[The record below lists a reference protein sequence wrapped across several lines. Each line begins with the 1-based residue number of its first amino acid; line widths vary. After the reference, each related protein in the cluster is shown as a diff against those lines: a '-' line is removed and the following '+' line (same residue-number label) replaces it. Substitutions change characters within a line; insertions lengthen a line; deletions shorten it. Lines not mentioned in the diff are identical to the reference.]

1 MALEARAAPDGGRSS
16 RPIALWVIPVA
27 DLGGVAR
34 HVLDVVEAG
43 IPGFELVVLCPE
55 GPLVDR
61 LRAVGARLAV
71 GRVGPDAGLSRSIRT
86 LRSAA
91 RRLRPAVVH
100 SHLAYADVVVAA
112 TPLPP
117 GTVRVTSE
125 HGIAGEDSVYH
136 GSSWKSQL
144 MARVHGA
151 RLRRFEGVIA
161 VSEAT
166 KQAMLAKWGPKQHVH
181 VVHNGVDRLPP
192 HAVRASDSL
201 RVLALARLSPEK
213 RIPQLI
219 DAFAR
224 VHAQRPGAR
233 LTIAGVGELDAELR
247 RRVSDLGLADAVD
260 FPGFVDPDA
269 AMAEADVLAQLS
281 VWENCSYSLLDAAN
295 RGMRVV
301 ASRVG
306 GNPEIVAEAGLVD
319 AEDVAQVARALLDAD
334 AVTTL
339 DDWPSVSDMTSAIA
353 GVYAEAGVT
362 SDLPG
367 GLPDH
372 ITIATNNGDIGG
384 GEVMLLNIAAVLEEL
399 GVDVTIVGPSEP
411 GELVA
416 AARDAGHRV
425 VELEAAGRGS
435 WMLALRRWDAAQ
447 RRGVLWCNGLVPAA
461 ATAGHPGRIV
471 HLHQRPLGALR
482 VLEPLAR
489 FKALT
494 TLVPSASMAA
504 AVGNAAVLPNWS
516 QSPGTRNR
524 VSSGPPIVLGFL
536 GRPSID
542 KGVDVLA
549 AAVQELEARKPGH
562 YRLLLAGEPRFV
574 SKQAQLA
581 VEKALQPVA
590 HLTDRPGWV
599 APAAFFD
606 RIDLLVVP
614 SVWPEPFGLV
624 VTEAMAAG
632 VPVLVSD
639 AGALPEI
646 VPPQSG
652 DVFPAG
658 DALALAAA
666 IERKIERGLDGNVDA
681 NARRWQDHYS
691 PSAGAASVSEL
702 LRLVLVGQPLGKSRS
717 A

>member
-1 MALEARAAPDGGRSS
+1 M
-16 RPIALWVIPVA
+16 IPVA

-34 HVLDVVEAG
+34 HVLDVAEEG

-71 GRVGPDAGLSRSIRT
+71 GRIGPDAGLSRSIRT

-91 RRLRPAVVH
+91 RRLGPAVVH

-112 TPLPP
+112 TPLPA
-117 GTVRVTSE
+117 GTARVTSE
-125 HGIAGEDSVYH
+125 HGIAGEDSIYH

-166 KQAMLAKWGPKQHVH
+166 KRAMLAKWGPKQEVH
-181 VVHNGVDRLPP
+181 VVYNGVDQLPVRP
-192 HAVRASDSL
+192 ARASDSL

-224 VHAQRPGAR
+224 VHAQRADAR
-233 LTIAGVGELDAELR
+233 LTIAGVGALDAELR

-301 ASRVG
+301 ASSVG

-319 AEDVAQVARALLDAD
+319 ADDVAQVARVLLDSD

-339 DDWPSVSDMTSAIA
+339 DDWPSVSDMTAAIA
-353 GVYAEAGVT
+353 GVYAKAGVA

-367 GLPDH
+367 ALPNH
-372 ITIATNNGDIGG
+372 VTIATNNGDIGG
-384 GEVMLLNIAAVLEEL
+384 GEVMLLSIAAVLEEL

-425 VELEAAGRGS
+425 VELEASGRRA
-435 WMLALRRWDAAQ
+435 WMLALRRWDAAE
-447 RRGVLWCNGLVPAA
+447 RRGILWCNGLVPAA
-461 ATAGHPGRIV
+461 ATAGRPDRIV

-482 VLEPLAR
+482 VIEPLAR

-494 TLVPSASMAA
+494 TIVPSASMAA
-504 AVGNAAVLPNWS
+504 AVGNAEVLPNWS

-524 VSSGPPIVLGFL
+524 VPQGPPIVLGFL

-549 AAVQELEARKPGH
+549 AAVQELEAREPGH

-574 SKQAQLA
+574 SAEAQLA

-599 APAAFFD
+599 APADFFD

-624 VTEAMAAG
+624 ATEAMAAG
-632 VPVLVSD
+632 VPLLVSD

-646 VPPQSG
+646 VPETTG
-652 DVFPAG
+652 DVFAAG
-658 DALALAAA
+658 SASALASA
-666 IERKIERGLDGNVDA
+666 IERKIARGLDANVGS
-681 NARRWQDHYS
+681 NRRRWLEHYS
-691 PSAGAASVSEL
+691 PDAGASAVGDL
-702 LRLVLVGQPLGKSRS
+702 LRRIASNSP